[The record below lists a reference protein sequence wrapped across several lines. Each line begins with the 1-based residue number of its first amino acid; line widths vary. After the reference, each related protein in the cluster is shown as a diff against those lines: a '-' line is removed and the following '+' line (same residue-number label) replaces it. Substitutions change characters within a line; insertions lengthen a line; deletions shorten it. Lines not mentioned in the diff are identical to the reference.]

1 MKNISLKLAVAAVM
15 AGGIT
20 SFASADI
27 SLYDYDEASSSYEDA
42 YFTLDMNV
50 GKNREDV
57 QSSYNLDL
65 GVDYDRVL
73 SSPDRDLTLK
83 LNTDGNISRA
93 GTEGANS
100 TDSYN
105 IDTSVTVDNYFTPA
119 SKGGFWYG
127 SARVQA
133 DDSFDDLQTRL
144 SGGLGYGRVTNVTP
158 MAKAIR
164 LVDELKKRGS
174 IASKPSKAT
183 YNQIAKIIS
192 REKEYKSKH
201 GARAK
206 YYQQHWVGDIEKA
219 LKTSGVVGSALNA
232 AGILGARDVLV
243 DERISTRKYGWKVR
257 AGLAYVGTNFEGLK
271 DNPGVE
277 LGGEYHKPLSNET
290 QFSNVATLLTTFDD
304 KTSYTVD
311 NNMTLTHELD
321 DRLDWENSWNMNF
334 NHAQTDSDNVTTN
347 TLTSKLIY
355 ELGNSLDL
363 TLAAKVKNSDGNDTR
378 ITGDRED
385 GTDHSVNFGV
395 RYRLK

>member
-1 MKNISLKLAVAAVM
+1 MKNISLKLAVSIALS
-15 AGGIT
+15 GSIT
-20 SFASADI
+20 SIVSADI
-27 SLYDYDEASSSYEDA
+27 SLYDYDEATSSYEDA

-50 GKNREDV
+50 GENREDA
-57 QSSYNLDL
+57 QSSYNIDL

-93 GTEGANS
+93 GTSGANS
-100 TDSYN
+100 TNSYN
-105 IDTSVTVDNYFTPA
+105 IDTSITVDNYFTPG
-119 SKGGFWYG
+119 SKGAFWYG
-127 SARVQA
+127 SGRVQA
-133 DDSFDDLQTRL
+133 DDSFDDLQTKL

-164 LVDELKKRGS
+164 LVDELRERGS
-174 IASKPSKAT
+174 ISATPSKAV

-192 REKEYKSKH
+192 RESEYKSKH

-206 YYQQHWVGDIEKA
+206 FYQQYWLGDIEQV
-219 LKTSGVVGSALNA
+219 LKSSGVASSLNA
-232 AGILGARDVLV
+232 VGILGARDVLV

-271 DNPGVE
+271 DNPGIE

-311 NNMTLTHELD
+311 NNMSLTHELD
-321 DRLDWENSWNMNF
+321 DRLDWENNWNMNY
-334 NHAQTDSDNVTTN
+334 NHSATDSDDVTTN

-363 TLAAKVKNSDGNDTR
+363 TLSAKVKNSDGNNTLS
-378 ITGDRED
+378 TGERED

>member
-1 MKNISLKLAVAAVM
+1 MKNLSLKLAIATVI
-15 AGGIT
+15 AGSIT
-20 SFASADI
+20 SVASADI

-42 YFTLDMNV
+42 YFTLDMNA
-50 GKNREDV
+50 GKNREDA

-65 GVDYDRVL
+65 GVDYDRVV

-83 LNTDGNISRA
+83 LNTDGSIKRA

-105 IDTSVTVDNYFTPA
+105 VDTSVTVDNYFTSG

-133 DDSFDDLQTRL
+133 DDAFEDLQTKL

-164 LVDELKKRGS
+164 LVDELRKRGS
-174 IASKPSKAT
+174 IASAPSKAA

-192 REKEYKSKH
+192 RENEYKSKH

-206 YYQQHWVGDIEKA
+206 YYQQHWVGDIEKV
-219 LKTSGVVGSALNA
+219 LKTSGVTGSLDA
-232 AGILGARDVLV
+232 AGILGARDVLL

-304 KTSYTVD
+304 KASYSLD
-311 NNMTLTHELD
+311 NNMSLTHELD
-321 DRLDWENSWNMNF
+321 DRLDWENSWSLNY
-334 NHAQTDSDNVTTN
+334 NHSATDSDDVTTN
-347 TLTSKLIY
+347 TLTSQLIY

-363 TLAAKVKNSDGNDTR
+363 TLAAKVKNSDGNNTLS
-378 ITGDRED
+378 TGERAD

>member
-1 MKNISLKLAVAAVM
+1 MNNISLKVAISVALA
-15 AGGIT
+15 GSLS

-27 SLYDYDEASSSYEDA
+27 SLYDYDEATSSYEDA
-42 YFTLDMNV
+42 YFTLDFNV
-50 GKNREDV
+50 GKNREDE

-93 GTEGANS
+93 GTEGAKS

-105 IDTSVTVDNYFTPA
+105 VDTSITVDNYFKSG
-119 SKGGFWYG
+119 SKGAFWYG

-133 DDSFDDLQTRL
+133 DDSFDDLQTKL

-164 LVDELKKRGS
+164 LVDELRERGS
-174 IASKPSKAT
+174 ISSTPSKAV

-192 REKEYKSKH
+192 NENEYKSKH
-201 GARAK
+201 GARSK
-206 YYQQHWVGDIEKA
+206 FYQQHWLGDIEKV
-219 LKTSGVVGSALNA
+219 LKSSGVAGSLNA

-257 AGLAYVGTNFEGLK
+257 AGLTYVGTNFEGLK

-277 LGGEYHKPLSNET
+277 LGGEYHKPLSNKT

-311 NNMTLTHELD
+311 NNMSLTHELD
-321 DRLDWENSWNMNF
+321 DRLDWENSWNMNY
-334 NHAQTDSDNVTTN
+334 NHSQTDDDDVTTN

-363 TLAAKVKNSDGNDTR
+363 TLSAKVKNSDGNDTLVA
-378 ITGDRED
+378 GDKED